1 MLLWCT
7 LLCAAALCLCGAA
20 VHYTV
25 ARATQ
30 STQIDNALYTDPGDV
45 ALTRERAHALL
56 PPESDGSVE
65 SHVPAAEILAE
76 FTYHNQMMER
86 RQRDVSTILARYEAE
101 WPCLWGEEAVGTMAT
116 WLKYWNGRHG
126 PEKKDGWKFVCGL
139 RLLQEPCV
147 IYSLGSFGNMA
158 FEAALLA
165 ARPQCRIHIFDRDNF
180 DLREW
185 FPKAPARSHVV
196 FHRAFIS
203 GADDLKAD
211 PPRRTLQGIMAEL
224 GHSHIDVLKV

>member
-1 MLLWCT
+1 MEVGPRRRT
-7 LLCAAALCLCGAA
+7 AGSSCAA
-20 VHYTV
+20 
-25 ARATQ
+25 
-30 STQIDNALYTDPGDV
+30 
-45 ALTRERAHALL
+45 
-56 PPESDGSVE
+56 
-65 SHVPAAEILAE
+65 
-76 FTYHNQMMER
+76 
-86 RQRDVSTILARYEAE
+86 
-101 WPCLWGEEAVGTMAT
+101 
-116 WLKYWNGRHG
+116 
-126 PEKKDGWKFVCGL
+126 L

-185 FPKAPARSHVV
+185 FPKASARSHVV

-211 PPRRTLQGIMAEL
+211 PPRRTLRSIMAEL